1 MKPKKLVSFI
11 IVLIFFSIRNM
22 YSMDILSHNRAAW
35 NNEVSKGNQW
45 TIPVGK
51 AELEAAARGEFKS
64 VLTPYKIIPKEW
76 LGDLAGK
83 EVLCL
88 ASGGGQQGPILAAAG
103 AKVTVFDNSD
113 QQLKRDADVAKEYD
127 LDIKTV
133 QGNMQ
138 NLSCFAEKTFDL
150 IIHPVSNCFIDDIL
164 PVWKESY
171 RVLKVNGKL
180 LSGFCNPIMYMID
193 WETAEKTNR
202 WELVQEIPYSDLKSL
217 TPEMN
222 QKYIK
227 EKTPFE
233 FGHSL
238 TDQIQ
243 GQLDAGFVITGFFED
258 KGGDLLDK
266 FTDTFIA
273 TNALR
278 MS

>member
-1 MKPKKLVSFI
+1 MTNL
-11 IVLIFFSIRNM
+11 LE
-22 YSMDILSHNRAAW
+22 HNRAAW
-35 NNEVSKGNQW
+35 NEEVKKGNQW
-45 TIPVGK
+45 TIPSSREDIKK
-51 AELEAAARGEFKS
+51 AINGRFQI
-64 VLTPYKIIPKEW
+64 VLTPFKPVPEEW
-76 LGDLAGK
+76 MGDIKGK
-83 EVLCL
+83 NILCL

-113 QQLKRDADVAKEYD
+113 QQLIRDQDAANEYD
-127 LDIKTV
+127 LDLKTV

-138 NLSCFAEKTFDL
+138 DLSCFPDLSFDL

-193 WETAEKTNR
+193 WKKAEKSNR
-202 WELVQEIPYSDLKSL
+202 YQLVHAIPYSDLKSL
-217 TPEMN
+217 TPKMIR
-222 QKYIK
+222 KYVK
-227 EKTPFE
+227 EKSVFE

-243 GQLDAGFVITGFFED
+243 GQLDAGFVLTGFYED

-266 FTDTFIA
+266 FTDTFVA
-273 TNALR
+273 TNALK
-278 MS
+278 MG

>member
-1 MKPKKLVSFI
+1 VTNL
-11 IVLIFFSIRNM
+11 LE
-22 YSMDILSHNRAAW
+22 HNRTAW
-35 NNEVSKGNQW
+35 NEEVKKGNVW
-45 TIPVGK
+45 TIPVTKKDIETAKKGQHK
-51 AELEAAARGEFKS
+51 II
-64 VLTPYKIIPKEW
+64 LTPYKPVPKEW
-76 LGDLAGK
+76 LGNIKGK
-83 EVLCL
+83 NILCL

-103 AKVTVFDNSD
+103 ARVTVFDNSD

-202 WELVQEIPYSDLKSL
+202 RELVQKIPYSDLKSL

>member
-1 MKPKKLVSFI
+1 VTNL
-11 IVLIFFSIRNM
+11 LE
-22 YSMDILSHNRAAW
+22 HNRTAW
-35 NNEVSKGNQW
+35 NEEVKKGNVW
-45 TIPVGK
+45 TIPVTK
-51 AELEAAARGEFKS
+51 KDIETAKS
-64 VLTPYKIIPKEW
+64 GHYKIILTPFKPVPKGW
-76 LGDLAGK
+76 LGNVKGK
-83 EVLCL
+83 NILCL
-88 ASGGGQQGPILAAAG
+88 ASGGGQQGPILAVAG

-113 QQLKRDADVAKEYD
+113 QQLKRDADVAKEYN

-138 NLSCFAEKTFDL
+138 NLSCFTEKTFDL

-193 WETAEKTNR
+193 WETADKTNR
-202 WELVQEIPYSDLKSL
+202 SELVQAIPYSDLKSL
-217 TPEMN
+217 TPEMK
-222 QKYIK
+222 QKYVK

-243 GQLDAGFVITGFFED
+243 GQLDAGFVITGFYED

-266 FTDTFIA
+266 FTHTFIA
-273 TNALR
+273 TNALKVG
-278 MS
+278 

>member
-1 MKPKKLVSFI
+1 MTNL
-11 IVLIFFSIRNM
+11 LE
-22 YSMDILSHNRAAW
+22 HNRTAW
-35 NNEVSKGNQW
+35 NEEVKKGNVW
-45 TIPVGK
+45 TIPATKEDIVK
-51 AELEAAARGEFKS
+51 AKNGHYEI
-64 VLTPYKIIPKEW
+64 VLTPFIPVPREW
-76 LGDLAGK
+76 MGNIEGK
-83 EVLCL
+83 NILCL

-113 QQLKRDADVAKEYD
+113 QQLKRDADAAKEYD
-127 LDIKTV
+127 LDIKTI

-138 NLSCFAEKTFDL
+138 NLSRFADQTFDL

-180 LSGFCNPIMYMID
+180 LSGFCNPIMYMFD
-193 WETAEKTNR
+193 WEKAEKSNR
-202 WELVQEIPYSDLKSL
+202 YELVNAIPYSDLKSL
-217 TPEMN
+217 TPKMK

-227 EKTPFE
+227 ENTPYE

-243 GQLDAGFVITGFFED
+243 GQLNAGFVLTGFYED

-266 FTDTFIA
+266 FTDTFVA
-273 TNALR
+273 TNALK
-278 MS
+278 MG

>member
-1 MKPKKLVSFI
+1 VTNL
-11 IVLIFFSIRNM
+11 LE
-22 YSMDILSHNRAAW
+22 HNRAAW
-35 NNEVSKGNQW
+35 NEEVKKGNQW
-45 TIPVGK
+45 TIPSSREDIKK
-51 AELEAAARGEFKS
+51 AINGRFQI
-64 VLTPYKIIPKEW
+64 VLTPFKPVPEEW
-76 LGDLAGK
+76 MGDIKGK
-83 EVLCL
+83 NILCL

-113 QQLKRDADVAKEYD
+113 QQLIRDQDAANEYD
-127 LDIKTV
+127 LDLKTV

-138 NLSCFAEKTFDL
+138 DLSCFPDLSFDL

-193 WETAEKTNR
+193 WKKAEKSNR
-202 WELVQEIPYSDLKSL
+202 YQLVHVIPYSDLKSL
-217 TPEMN
+217 TPKMIR
-222 QKYIK
+222 KYVK
-227 EKTPFE
+227 EKSVFE

-243 GQLDAGFVITGFFED
+243 GQLDAGFVLTGFYED

-266 FTDTFIA
+266 FTDTFVA
-273 TNALR
+273 TNALK
-278 MS
+278 MG